1 MPNGNCLVSSTS
13 FLLVGDNTLVHE
25 LRWMAAAV
33 RHVKSTYYTRQPVFK
48 LVFEK
53 SQSLMGGKL
62 FSSLGR
68 SANIDVFEKLFAA
81 YII

>member
-1 MPNGNCLVSSTS
+1 
-13 FLLVGDNTLVHE
+13 
-25 LRWMAAAV
+25 MAAAV

-81 YII
+81 YIIWKVTSQKFIASSFAKTFQHILAF